1 MRRLL
6 ILLCLLVPA
15 PLAASAACPG
25 FAAGDLIQPGHLVMS
40 TNPTLPPLQ
49 YVDRDGQ
56 LKGMRIELGTE
67 IARRLCLVPDYVRI
81 DFDAMV
87 PGLAARRWD
96 MIDTGIFYTPAR
108 AKIMRMIPYEMQA
121 ISISVPKGATSVAS
135 LDDLAGKTVG
145 VEIGGFEESKA
156 HQIAADFAG
165 RGLKPMT
172 VRTFDTFAVA
182 YQALAAGQ
190 VDAVVSIDGVAAE
203 YQTRGSFT
211 RALGGLFPTPVALA
225 FRGRALADAVAGVLP
240 AMKKDGTYDALFARY
255 GLAPYPKPFVVDGPA
270 D

>member
-1 MRRLL
+1 MRPFP
-6 ILLCLLVPA
+6 ILLCLLLLA
-15 PLAASAACPG
+15 PLAAYAACPT
-25 FAAGDLIQPGHLVMS
+25 FAPDELVQPGHLVMS

-49 YVDRDGQ
+49 FVDRDGQ
-56 LKGMRIELGTE
+56 LKGMRVELGTE
-67 IARRLCLVPDYVRI
+67 IAKRLCLAPDYVRI

-87 PGLAARRWD
+87 PGLAAKRWD

-108 AKIMRMIPYEMQA
+108 AKIMQMIPYEMQA
-121 ISISVPKGATSVAS
+121 ISISVPHGDTEMKS
-135 LDDLAGKTVG
+135 LDDLAGKAVG

-156 HQIAADFAG
+156 HQIAADIAQ

-172 VRTFDTFAVA
+172 VRIFDTFAVA

-211 RALGGLFPTPVALA
+211 RALSGLFPTPVALA
-225 FRGRALADAVAGVLP
+225 FRSRALAEAVAGVLT
-240 AMKKDGTYDALFARY
+240 AMKQDGDYDKLFARY
-255 GLAPYPKPFVVDGPA
+255 GLPPYPKPFVVDGPA